1 MEGKQNGAK
10 ILYMDQPFQ
19 VKPYNKTQLVKLYR
33 PITHYVLNKW
43 LKEIEPQTGPII
55 GGMLSIKQV
64 EIFIERFGI
73 PKQATYNQAA

>member
-1 MEGKQNGAK
+1 MERKKTEAK

-33 PITHYVLNKW
+33 PITLYVLNKW
-43 LKEIEPQTGPII
+43 LKEIEPLTGPIV

-64 EIFIERFGI
+64 EIFIERYGI
-73 PKQATYNQAA
+73 PKQAYNQAA

>member
-1 MEGKQNGAK
+1 MEGKKNEAK

-33 PITHYVLNKW
+33 PITLYVLNKW
-43 LKEIEPQTGPII
+43 LKEIESQTGPII

-73 PKQATYNQAA
+73 PKQATLSQAA